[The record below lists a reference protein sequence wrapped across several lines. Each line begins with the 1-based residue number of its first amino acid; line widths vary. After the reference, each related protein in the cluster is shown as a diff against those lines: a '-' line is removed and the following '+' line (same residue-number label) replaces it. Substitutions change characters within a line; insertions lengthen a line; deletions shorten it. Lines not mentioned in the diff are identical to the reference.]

1 MTSPEHLVPPSVS
14 ATARPSAP
22 ISFAFGRRFFLALV
36 VGLVWAG
43 PAWWNR
49 GYLWGM
55 AAWDVIV
62 LAAWAWD
69 LMRLPRPEALEVS
82 RIWQNPVALASES
95 RVTLEL
101 RNHGA
106 SAVFATLR
114 DGVPLSLRGE
124 APVVEISAGADG
136 AGRASYKL
144 VAGERGDARIG
155 ELYLRYH
162 SAWQLAER
170 WAVAP
175 LPQTIRV
182 YPNLED
188 AKRSTLYLIRSRQ
201 TVMEKR
207 VKHLRGR
214 GREFESLR
222 EYRQGDEYRDI
233 CWTATAR
240 RAKPI
245 TKIYQIERSQTV
257 WLVLDA
263 GRLLRARSGEL
274 SKLDYAAG
282 AALTLAHVA
291 LYSGDSVGLLAY
303 GRKLRQRVPPGR
315 GPQQVRALL
324 EALAQVQGEPV
335 EANHL
340 LAAEAL
346 LTLQKQRSLI
356 VWLSDLAETATTP
369 EVVESASRMTRRHL
383 VFLAVIGQP
392 EMRQLLAKEPKDA
405 REMYRYAAAQEIVQR
420 RDLLLRG
427 LRQQGA
433 LALEIEPLHLSTT
446 LVNQYLEAK
455 ERSLL

>member
-1 MTSPEHLVPPSVS
+1 MTQPEHLVPP
-14 ATARPSAP
+14 AAGAHARSSGR

-36 VGLVWAG
+36 IGLIWAG
-43 PAWWNR
+43 PAWWNHQ
-49 GYLWGM
+49 YLWGVV
-55 AAWDVIV
+55 AWDVLV
-62 LAAWAWD
+62 LVAWAWD
-69 LMRLPRPEALEVS
+69 LARLPRPAALEVA
-82 RIWQNPVALASES
+82 RIWQTPVELAAES

-101 RNHGA
+101 RNHGGVTIAA
-106 SAVFATLR
+106 SLR
-114 DGVPLSLRGE
+114 DDLPVFLRGE
-124 APVVEISAGADG
+124 APILEITAAPGKASRAD
-136 AGRASYKL
+136 YTL

-155 ELYLRYH
+155 DVFLRYA
-162 SAWQLAER
+162 SSWQLAER

-175 LPQTIRV
+175 LPQAVRV

-188 AKRSTLYLIRSRQ
+188 ARRSTLYLIRSRQ

-207 VKHLRGR
+207 VKRLRGR
-214 GREFESLR
+214 GRQFESLR

-245 TKIYQIERSQTV
+245 TKIYEIERSQTV
-257 WLVLDA
+257 WLVLDT
-263 GRLLRARSGEL
+263 GRLLRARSAGL

-282 AALTLAHVA
+282 AALTLAYVA
-291 LYSGDSVGLLAY
+291 LYSGDRVGLLAY
-303 GRKLRQRVPPGR
+303 GRRLQQRVPPGR
-315 GPQQVRALL
+315 GPHHVRKML
-324 EALAQVQGEPV
+324 EALAQVRSEPV
-335 EANHL
+335 EANHVR
-340 LAAEAL
+340 AAEAL
-346 LTLQKQRSLI
+346 LTLQKQRSLV

-369 EVVESASRMTRRHL
+369 EVVESAARMTRRHL
-383 VFLAVIGQP
+383 VLLAVIGQP
-392 EMRQLLAKEPKDA
+392 EMRQLLAKNPEDP

-433 LALEIEPLHLSTT
+433 LALEIDPSCLSTT